1 MRTAR
6 ASASRIGYYPVT
18 TCIAGRCGTL
28 DTLLASN
35 EAWSGEK
42 EAAKRPLVLPKT
54 ANDLGALNLKIDVG
68 GLTDKGLV
76 RQNNED
82 AYKIEP
88 GLDLFVLSDGMG
100 GMAHGEMASA
110 MAVETIVAHCQ
121 EAQNNRTTPMFLE
134 PKTDLCER
142 TNRLA
147 SAVALANRKV
157 FEKAS
162 SNEELRGMGATIVA
176 AWLSEQRV
184 SLVHVGDS
192 RAYLLRGGSLEQ
204 LTADHSLVAEHVR
217 RGIMTPQEAE
227 TSQLQSVLVKALGLE
242 GDVEADADEQM
253 LLEGDTL
260 LLCSDGLTRMV
271 TDPEI
276 ASTLLTV
283 EPAAAAASKLVELA
297 NDYGGEDNVT
307 AIVVRVMGQSDGI
320 MGWLRR
326 KVGKADS

>member
-1 MRTAR
+1 MR
-6 ASASRIGYYPVT
+6 ID
-18 TCIAGRCGTL
+18 AGGHSDQGR
-28 DTLLASN
+28 
-35 EAWSGEK
+35 
-42 EAAKRPLVLPKT
+42 
-54 ANDLGALNLKIDVG
+54 
-68 GLTDKGLV
+68 V

-88 GLDLFVLSDGMG
+88 SFDLFVLCDGMG

-110 MAVETIVAHCQ
+110 LAVQTVVAHCQ
-121 EAQNNRTTPMFLE
+121 EAENNRTTPLFWE
-134 PKTDLCER
+134 SRPDLSDR
-142 TNRLA
+142 TNRLG

-157 FEKAS
+157 FDEAAGHPD
-162 SNEELRGMGATIVA
+162 LRGMGSTIVA
-176 AWLSEQRV
+176 AWLSDQRL

-192 RAYLLRGGSLEQ
+192 RAYLLRAGSLEQ

-227 TSQLQSVLVKALGLE
+227 ISQLQSVLVKALGVDEQVEPDTDELMLLN
-242 GDVEADADEQM
+242 GDV
-253 LLEGDTL
+253 L

-283 EPAAAAASKLVELA
+283 EPAQAAADRLVELA

-307 AIVVRVMGQSDGI
+307 VIVVRFEAAPGGI
-320 MGWLRR
+320 FSRLRQWT
-326 KVGKADS
+326 KSSSNNSHSKKPSLTGGS